1 MNNYIQYVACKLTD
15 GGKPYLFYA
24 PFYASIKS
32 GDEVLVDTNL
42 GTKIAT
48 VQAVCS
54 TSSEN
59 VEIMLRVFAGAEKKS
74 IKRVIGKYEFTK
86 FEYGEDENN
95 G

>member
-1 MNNYIQYVACKLTD
+1 MNNYIQYVACKYTD

-42 GTKIAT
+42 GTRIAT

-59 VEIMLRVFAGAEKKS
+59 VEIMLRVFAGAEKKP

-86 FEYGEDENN
+86 FDYGEDENN

>member
-1 MNNYIQYVACKLTD
+1 MNNYIQYVACKYTD

-42 GTKIAT
+42 GMKKAT
-48 VQAVCS
+48 VLEVCN
-54 TSSEN
+54 TSRDD
-59 VEIMLRVFAGAEKKS
+59 VEKLLRVLAGAEGKP

-86 FEYGEDENN
+86 FEYSEDENN

>member
-1 MNNYIQYVACKLTD
+1 MNNYIQYVACKYTD

-42 GTKIAT
+42 GERMAT
-48 VQAVCS
+48 VQAVC
-54 TSSEN
+54 TSSSED
-59 VEIMLRVFAGAEKKS
+59 VERILRVFAGAEKKP

-86 FEYGEDENN
+86 FKYSEDENN

>member
-48 VQAVCS
+48 VQAVC
-54 TSSEN
+54 TSSSDD
-59 VEIMLRVFAGAEKKS
+59 VERILRVFAGAEKKP

-86 FEYGEDENN
+86 FKYSEDETNE
-95 G
+95 